1 MTPEEFE
8 ETVQKQFNEFKKQFL
23 KNIEEKLSNVDK
35 ISYNKLKDQK
45 MINKITK
52 TLKKYW
58 KYLLGF
64 IALLLSIFTLNKIR
78 KRKSIEKIDKKINE
92 NEKAVE
98 KLEGKVEE
106 VKRQKTVVKKKVVAK
121 KKQIKKTKQQKKKAN
136 Y

>member
-1 MTPEEFE
+1 
-8 ETVQKQFNEFKKQFL
+8 
-23 KNIEEKLSNVDK
+23 
-35 ISYNKLKDQK
+35 

-64 IALLLSIFTLNKIR
+64 ITILLSIFTLNKIR
-78 KRKSIEKIDKKINE
+78 KRKSIEKIDNKINE

-106 VKRQKTVVKKKVVAK
+106 VQ
-121 KKQIKKTKQQKKKAN
+121 QTKN
-136 Y
+136 SC